1 MTLDELYELLKEK
14 RREMYEEGK
23 QSVEIS
29 QDEFFEVFRIICY
42 LKQMKFITD
51 NM

>member
-1 MTLDELYELLKEK
+1 MNLDDLYKFMQEK
-14 RREMYEEGK
+14 RQEMYEEGK